1 MRVIAKAGAYTPPD
15 GGESSRWI
23 EHLARDDLSL
33 GTYRIPAGGPG
44 DQTPHAEDEIYV
56 VREGR
61 ATLVTPSGTAAVGP
75 GSVVFVPAGTAWIC
89 PPGLGLHHPLDT
101 QLYFQAANKL
111 ACDEDW
117 CRILSQS
124 LVLLL
129 WAGHSGSGSSCHP
142 WLVSQARSAV
152 GWFGSGLRS

>member
-1 MRVIAKAGAYTPPD
+1 MDVLLQQRPPGATASPCPASAPYHKGIAGRIQLLIVVTAALPGHLPHLTGTGLGVNQGSDGRIAAQLLQVIELPRAPQDPPE
-15 GGESSRWI
+15 GTL
-23 EHLARDDLSL
+23 HLAL
-33 GTYRIPAGGPG
+33 G
-44 DQTPHAEDEIYV
+44 PHSHV
-56 VREGR
+56 
-61 ATLVTPSGTAAVGP
+61 
-75 GSVVFVPAGTAWIC
+75 
-89 PPGLGLHHPLDT
+89 
-101 QLYFQAANKL
+101 L

-152 GWFGSGLRS
+152 GWSGSCVRS